1 MSAATTA
8 SRSDSPSVPWW
19 LVLIQGIALIVLG
32 LLLLSNTGMTT
43 LILVQLIG
51 IYWLL
56 VGIFKIVSIFFDHTL
71 WGWKLFVGI
80 LGMIAGVIVFRHPL
94 WSSAV
99 LGATLVALMGFAGI
113 IIGAVSI
120 YQAFK
125 GAGWGTGILGV
136 VSVILGI
143 LLLANIWLFTFSLP
157 WTIGIL
163 SIVGGIVALVGAFR
177 QKRDEDAAPAAAPA
191 AMATRAATVD
201 VGEAAEEAPEV
212 VEETVEEAPEIV
224 EQVEIP
230 EPTTPEEMAKFSYDL
245 EYIEGIGQVYGQQLK
260 AIGIGTPLVLLRQGA
275 TRKGR
280 AELAEKTEISPK
292 LILSWVNFVDLF
304 RIKGVGSE
312 YADLLEKAG
321 VDTVPELAQ
330 RNAQNLLQKVEQ
342 VNQEKH
348 LVRRVPD
355 LAQIED
361 WIAQAK
367 QLPRVVTY

>member
-1 MSAATTA
+1 
-8 SRSDSPSVPWW
+8 
-19 LVLIQGIALIVLG
+19 
-32 LLLLSNTGMTT
+32 
-43 LILVQLIG
+43 
-51 IYWLL
+51 
-56 VGIFKIVSIFFDHTL
+56 
-71 WGWKLFVGI
+71 
-80 LGMIAGVIVFRHPL
+80 
-94 WSSAV
+94 
-99 LGATLVALMGFAGI
+99 
-113 IIGAVSI
+113 
-120 YQAFK
+120 
-125 GAGWGTGILGV
+125 
-136 VSVILGI
+136 
-143 LLLANIWLFTFSLP
+143 LANIWLFTFSLP

-163 SIVGGIVALVGAFR
+163 SIIGGIVALVGAFR
-177 QKRDEDAAPAAAPA
+177 QKRDEETAPAAAPA
-191 AMATRAATVD
+191 AMATRAAPVD
-201 VGEAAEEAPEV
+201 IG
-212 VEETVEEAPEIV
+212 ETVEEAPEIV

-361 WIAQAK
+361 WIAQAR

>member
-1 MSAATTA
+1 MTAATTA

-136 VSVILGI
+136 VSVILGV

-163 SIVGGIVALVGAFR
+163 SIVGGIVAPVGAFR

-201 VGEAAEEAPEV
+201 VGEAAKEAPEV
-212 VEETVEEAPEIV
+212 VEAP
-224 EQVEIP
+224 EIP

-312 YADLLEKAG
+312 YANLLEKAG